1 MVIYKVTNKENGK
14 VYIGKTSR
22 ELKQRLWA
30 HYKSVRSGSETNFHN
45 ALRKYPKDSFQWEVI
60 ATTDNNDELNQ
71 LEVQF
76 IKEYDSFKSGY
87 NMTEGGDGGF
97 TYKKGTEMYDRI
109 KHKLGKWKNGNPGA
123 TPEAIAKR
131 LESFKNVDWPKGE
144 EHPNY
149 GHSHNKGILV
159 GELNPMYGKT
169 PTNARKI
176 QVDDKVYDSVA
187 QAAKDLGVSTT
198 TMFSRLKKLEN
209 YKYIN

>member
-14 VYIGKTSR
+14 VYIGQTSR
-22 ELKQRLWA
+22 ELKQRMWA

-45 ALRKYPKDSFQWEVI
+45 ALRKYPKESFQWEVI
-60 ATTDNNDELNQ
+60 ATTDNNDDLNQ

-123 TPEAIAKR
+123 TSEAISKR
-131 LESFKNVDWPKGE
+131 LETMSKKTHWLRGE

-149 GHSHNKGILV
+149 GRIRWDMKDKPANNSKPLIVDGIEYQTT
-159 GELNPMYGKT
+159 GE
-169 PTNARKI
+169 
-176 QVDDKVYDSVA
+176 
-187 QAAKDLGVSTT
+187 AAKALGLKDSDVVRRRCLST
-198 TMFSRLKKLEN
+198 RKWKN
-209 YKYIN
+209 YYYKED